1 MRLAID
7 QQALFAQHL
16 VTQLAGPLGGALV
29 TGLFEAD
36 QSKEAGIEA
45 QRHRVAELKRKLASI
60 DSWEARELLAVADAL
75 VRKSVWIVGGD
86 GWAYDIGAGGLDHV
100 LGSGRNANAL
110 VPTQRFIPIPEGD
123 CPKPLRAP
131 RVRNWRP
138 AANTGAHNA
147 WP

>member
-29 TGLFEAD
+29 TGLLEAD

-75 VRKSVWIVGGD
+75 VRKSV
-86 GWAYDIGAGGLDHV
+86 
-100 LGSGRNANAL
+100 
-110 VPTQRFIPIPEGD
+110 
-123 CPKPLRAP
+123 
-131 RVRNWRP
+131 
-138 AANTGAHNA
+138 
-147 WP
+147 